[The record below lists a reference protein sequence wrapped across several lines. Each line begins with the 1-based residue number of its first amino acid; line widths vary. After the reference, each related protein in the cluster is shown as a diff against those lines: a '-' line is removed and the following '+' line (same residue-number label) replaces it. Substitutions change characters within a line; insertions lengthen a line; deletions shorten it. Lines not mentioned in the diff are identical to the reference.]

1 MKLKF
6 EVEFDIY
13 DSEKETWIEN
23 NTRYHALLY
32 NGDMDKVNKA
42 MSENTFEKAVAEEIS
57 DLIENYI
64 DCTYNCEVKQI
75 D

>member
-13 DSEKETWIEN
+13 DSEKETWVEN
-23 NTRYHALLY
+23 NTRYHKLLY